1 MWLRLIGVA
10 VGLWL
15 MAAPWVFGYTGVW
28 RTNDSIAG
36 TLAVSAAIVAMSEVT
51 RSARWINVAVGTWLL
66 LAPMVLDL
74 GAAPMWH
81 RMLAGLLLLS
91 TALVRG
97 RSRAVI
103 GGGWPALWSRGPF
116 P

>member
-10 VGLWL
+10 AGVWL
-15 MAAPWVFGYTGVW
+15 MAAPSILGYGDGW

-36 TLAVSAAIVAMSEVT
+36 TVAVSAAIVAMSEVT
-51 RSARWINVAVGTWLL
+51 RPVRWTNAGVGAWLL
-66 LAPMVLDL
+66 LAPLVLDL
-74 GAAPMWH
+74 GPAPMWH

-97 RSRAVI
+97 RTLADV
-103 GGGWPALWSRGPF
+103 GGGWRALWSRGSP
-116 P
+116 